1 MRMDISRPPTPA
13 FGLVRNVRNV
23 RMKANIGTY
32 YLDNIVSYLL
42 EYLAGEP
49 VK

>member
-1 MRMDISRPPTPA
+1 MDISRPPTPA
-13 FGLVRNVRNV
+13 FGLVRNV

-32 YLDNIVSYLL
+32 YLDNIVSYLV

-49 VK
+49 MK